1 MSGLTR
7 RSVAALLAL
16 QLAPLAAL
24 PAADAVEQP
33 TVPRA
38 WPWKSGTH
46 KLMVDG
52 VERTFVLDVPTQLK
66 PGAALVMVF
75 HGYGESPQA
84 IRRYAGFT
92 PLVEKY
98 GFVAVYPQGTRDGD
112 GYSCFNVGYDFQKNM
127 VRSTIE
133 SMTGRRASSNWVE
146 DAREP
151 GLRMVRTAERPS
163 PHGAVFVARR
173 PRHGTRDEP

>member
-112 GYSCFNVGYDFQKNM
+112 GYSCFNVGYDFQKN
-127 VRSTIE
+127 R
-133 SMTGRRASSNWVE
+133 
-146 DAREP
+146 
-151 GLRMVRTAERPS
+151 
-163 PHGAVFVARR
+163 FARR
-173 PRHGTRDEP
+173 